1 MNQETKDAVN
11 KILTDYLEKHKHR
24 KTSERYAILNEIY
37 SHDGHFDI
45 EQLYLSI
52 KISILL

>member
-11 KILTDYLEKHKHR
+11 RILTEYLEVNKHR
-24 KTSERYAILNEIY
+24 KTSERFAILNEIY

-45 EQLYLSI
+45 
-52 KISILL
+52 